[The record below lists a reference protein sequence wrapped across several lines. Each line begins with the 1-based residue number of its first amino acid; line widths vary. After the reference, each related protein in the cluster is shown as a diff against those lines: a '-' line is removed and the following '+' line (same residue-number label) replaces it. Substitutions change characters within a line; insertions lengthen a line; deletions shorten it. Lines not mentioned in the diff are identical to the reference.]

1 MTTDSLDVT
10 PLVDS
15 IPSADGANTDTGV
28 VQQSESSYPSSQ
40 VAPTFTGQEG
50 ENSFD
55 VMPHLGDMSQSSEM
69 IQIAETSIIEKND
82 EDKEE
87 PASDDQVL
95 DADDAIE
102 NPDLDEAAAA
112 EQVPQ
117 DQLDLGS
124 QAESSVAE
132 VLDGAQSQ
140 DTTIGGLSLSTLGWS
155 ALGAVGVGLA
165 VSGGGSKPP
174 LKPILTLA
182 NDNGIDGDGVTNS
195 GVVLVGDL
203 VDSATWEYSLDNGAT
218 WVSGQGNSFELD
230 QDGSYS
236 VVARQTKGD
245 KESEVSATL
254 VLELNTVAPVLEAS
268 DDISIVE
275 NSGANQAVFAAS
287 AADDGA
293 VTYSLADG
301 SDSAFDIDSTSGQ
314 VTLIDDPDFESKD
327 NYTFTVVA
335 ADLAGNTDQQTI
347 ELSVTNLDEVAPS
360 ITSSDQ
366 ETVVENSGADQVIY
380 TATADDS
387 ADVSDGVVFSLSE
400 GSDAALTIDSVSGA
414 VTLAGNP
421 DFESQQTYAF
431 TVVATDGAG
440 NVSEKP
446 VTLLIEDVDEI
457 PPAVTSIESSVDN
470 QTVIINYNESLSQ
483 AEVPNVTSF
492 TLRQGGVELDV
503 SAVSIEDDSVM
514 LAIGSQLTEGSLQL
528 SYSGSTLQDLAGNSA
543 PNFSQ
548 IVVSDGYI
556 RGGKVY
562 VDIDGDGIADP
573 DELLEGVS
581 SNSSGEVLLE
591 GDALAANVIILG
603 GVNTDTGAINELS
616 LTAPTGYS
624 VVNPLSTLVAQ
635 VIQKGSSEGE
645 KTVAEA
651 EALVI
656 SALGLSLIEGDSLSE
671 YDPLSDDSEAALGNR
686 IVTAQI
692 ATVLAVA
699 TSSAIDAEAA
709 AEAQSTVLENLAV
722 LIEESASTD
731 TDVTLDAETVAAV
744 LVDAQGASLVPV
756 AALEEL
762 QDAVQELEVATSID
776 EVIAVQA
783 AATDALATSSPEV
796 SLVAASDTGVVGDS
810 STADVTPSIKVDF
823 DVDSVDGTA
832 VVIGDLIE
840 ILSLTDGGASV
851 VGSAYVKSDNFD
863 DGSIEI
869 VTAELID
876 GSADLSAR
884 ITDIAGNIS
893 ENASSI
899 TLLVDT
905 VGPVFTS
912 AADAQVEENSGSDQV
927 VYNAASTD
935 ASKVVYALADGSD
948 AALTLDVASGAVS
961 LSDDPDHEIQ
971 ASYSFTV
978 VATDGA
984 GNVSEQSV
992 ALNVGD
998 VDEVAPS
1005 ITSGATATSLEEN
1018 SGADQV
1024 IYTATADD
1032 SADISAGVTFSLTD
1046 GSDSALS
1053 IDGASG
1059 AVSLSDNPNEEAQNS
1074 YSFTVVATDDAG
1086 NASEQAVTLSVG
1098 DVDEVAP
1105 TITSLSVGLVVEDSG
1120 AGQVVYTATADDSAD
1135 ISEGVTFSLAE
1146 GSDSALSVDGAT
1158 GVVTLADN
1166 PQKDVQDTYEF
1177 TLVAKDAAGN
1187 SSELLVTLT
1196 VDVAPLITSSTTPT
1210 VDENSGSDQ
1219 VVYTVEASD
1228 AGDASAVVTYDLKE
1242 GSDDALS
1249 IDIATGAVTLSGTP
1263 DFETKQSYSFTAT
1276 AADEAGNTSEQL
1288 IVLSVNNLDEVAPT
1302 ITSGATATSLEENS
1316 GADQVIYT
1324 ATADDSADISAGV
1337 TFSLTD
1343 GSDSALSIDGAS
1355 GAVSLSD
1362 NPNEEAQNSYSF
1374 TVVATDDAGNASE
1387 QAVTLSVGDVDE
1399 VAPTITSQSTST
1411 VLGYESVIY
1420 SGAADDSADISA
1432 GITYSLKS
1440 GEGDEKNLSVDAA
1453 TGVVSLNAGGVTN
1466 YATKS
1471 AYTFTLLASDGVN
1484 AATEQQ
1490 VSVSVGSSVSVT
1502 GPGVISQGG
1511 LKPSLSGDDDGNS
1524 VISIAIDPS
1533 VVEDYASGLE
1543 NIDFTLVYNVSELG
1557 VIEESQISYPSAGIA
1572 AANVSVEGQIGV
1584 SIIWFPAIASD
1595 GSLLALTY
1603 QAQDTVTTTSIT
1615 LKDVIVG
1622 NDDLSDSSYVLGEAV
1637 IIEGTDA
1644 TEVFEL
1650 LGGSATVSGGAGAD
1664 IFALTSGTGTD
1675 MSISDFEAGVD
1686 SIELSTLA
1694 NALGY
1699 TDIAES
1705 GTQAQDLTLSKMLE
1719 IPSDIAQ
1726 LISSADDSLDNVF
1739 GAFFDSGSS
1748 ALTAFIDSDTS
1759 AGVVDIE
1766 TYTITLS
1773 GESGFDLTD
1782 LHLASPV
1789 FIA

>member
-15 IPSADGANTDTGV
+15 TSSADGANTDTGV
-28 VQQSESSYPSSQ
+28 VQQSESNDPSSQ
-40 VAPTFTGQEG
+40 VAPTFAGQDG

-82 EDKEE
+82 EDEE
-87 PASDDQVL
+87 KPASDDQVL

-102 NPDLDEAAAA
+102 NPDLDEAVAA
-112 EQVPQ
+112 EQGPQ
-117 DQLDLGS
+117 DQLGLGF
-124 QAESSVAE
+124 QAESKVAE
-132 VLDGAQSQ
+132 ALDDAQSQ
-140 DTTIGGLSLSTLGWS
+140 DTTIGGFSLSTLGLS
-155 ALGAVGVGLA
+155 ALGAVGIGLA
-165 VSGGGSKPP
+165 VSGGTSKPP
-174 LKPILTLA
+174 SKPILTLA
-182 NDNGIDGDGVTNS
+182 NDNGSDGDGVTNS

-245 KESEVSATL
+245 KKSEVSATL
-254 VLELNTVAPVLEAS
+254 VLELDTVTPVLEAS
-268 DDISIVE
+268 NDISIVE
-275 NSGANQAVFAAS
+275 SSGANQVVFTAS

-293 VTYSLADG
+293 VTYSLDDG
-301 SDSAFDIDSTSGQ
+301 SDSAFDVDSASGQ
-314 VTLIDDPDFESKD
+314 VTLTDDPDFESKES
-327 NYTFTVVA
+327 YTFTVVA
-335 ADLAGNTDQQTI
+335 ADLAGNTDQQTV
-347 ELSVTNLDEVAPS
+347 ELSITNLDEVAPS
-360 ITSSDQ
+360 ITSSDE

-387 ADVSDGVVFSLSE
+387 ADISDGVVFSLTD
-400 GSDAALTIDSVSGA
+400 GSDAALTIDSASGA

-421 DFESQQTYAF
+421 DFESQQNYAF

-446 VTLLIEDVDEI
+446 VTLLVEDVDEI

-470 QTVIINYNESLSQ
+470 QTVTINYSESLSQ
-483 AEVPNVTSF
+483 TQVLNVSSF
-492 TLRQGGVELDV
+492 TLRQGGVLLDV
-503 SAVSIEDDSVM
+503 SAVSIEDDSVT

-528 SYSGSTLQDLAGNSA
+528 SYSGSTLQDLAGNPAAS
-543 PNFSQ
+543 FSQ

-556 RGGKVY
+556 RGGEVY

-573 DELLEGVS
+573 DELIQGVS
-581 SNSSGEVLLE
+581 SNSRGEVLLE
-591 GDALAANVIILG
+591 GDALSADVIILG
-603 GVNTDTGAINELS
+603 GINTDTGAINELS

-635 VIQKGSSEGE
+635 VMRKSSSEGE

-651 EALVI
+651 EALVV
-656 SALGLSLIEGDSLSE
+656 SALGLSLAEGDSLSE
-671 YDPLSDDSEAALGNR
+671 YDPLSDDSDAALGNR

-699 TSSAIDAEAA
+699 TSSATDAEAA
-709 AEAQSTVLENLAV
+709 AEAQSTALENLAV
-722 LIEESASTD
+722 LIEDSASTD
-731 TDVTLDAETVAAV
+731 TDVTLDAETVTAL
-744 LVDAQGASLVPV
+744 LVNAQGASLVSV

-762 QDAVQELEVATSID
+762 KNAVQELKVATSID
-776 EVIAVQA
+776 EVVAVQA
-783 AATDALATSSPEV
+783 AATDALATSAPEV

-810 STADVTPSIKVDF
+810 STADVTPSIKVKF
-823 DVDSVDGTA
+823 DVDSLDGTA

-840 ILSLTDGGASV
+840 ILSLTDDGASV
-851 VGSAYVKSDNFD
+851 VGSAYVSSDDFD
-863 DGSIEI
+863 NGSIEI
-869 VTAELID
+869 VTADLID
-876 GSADLSAR
+876 GLANLSAR

-905 VGPVFTS
+905 VEPVFTS
-912 AADAQVEENSGSDQV
+912 TVDAQVEENSGSDQV

-935 ASKVVYALADGSD
+935 ASNVVYSLADGSD
-948 AALTLDVASGAVS
+948 VALTLDVASGAVS
-961 LSDDPDHEIQ
+961 LSDDPDHETQ
-971 ASYSFTV
+971 AGYSFNV

-992 ALNVGD
+992 TLSVGD

-1005 ITSGATATSLEEN
+1005 ITSGATATSVEEN

-1032 SADISAGVTFSLTD
+1032 SADISAGVTFSLSD
-1046 GSDSALS
+1046 GSDTALT
-1053 IDGASG
+1053 IDGTSG
-1059 AVSLSDNPNEEAQNS
+1059 AVSLSDNPDEEAQNS

-1146 GSDSALSVDGAT
+1146 GSDSALSVDEAT

-1166 PQKDVQDTYEF
+1166 PQKDVQDAYEF

-1196 VDVAPLITSSTTPT
+1196 VDVAPLITSSTTPV
-1210 VDENSGSDQ
+1210 VDENIAANQ

-1228 AGDASAVVTYDLKE
+1228 AGDASAVITYDLKE

-1249 IDIATGAVTLSGTP
+1249 IDSATGAITLSGIP
-1263 DFETKQSYSFTAT
+1263 NFETKESYSFTAT
-1276 AADEAGNTSEQL
+1276 ATDEAGNTSEQL
-1288 IVLSVNNLDEVAPT
+1288 IVLSVNNLDEVAPM
-1302 ITSGATATSLEENS
+1302 ITSGATATSVDENS

-1337 TFSLTD
+1337 TFSLSD
-1343 GSDSALSIDGAS
+1343 GSDTALTIDGTS

-1362 NPNEEAQNSYSF
+1362 NPDEEAQNSYSF

-1387 QAVTLSVGDVDE
+1387 QAVTLSVGDLDE
-1399 VAPTITSQSTST
+1399 IAPTITSQSTST

-1420 SGAADDSADISA
+1420 LGAADDSADISA
-1432 GITYSLKS
+1432 GITYSLKP
-1440 GEGDEKNLSVDAA
+1440 GEGDEQNLSVDAV
-1453 TGVVSLNAGGVTN
+1453 TGVVSLNTGVTN
-1466 YATKS
+1466 YPTKAS
-1471 AYTFTLLASDGVN
+1471 YTFTLLASDGVN

-1490 VSVSVGSSVSVT
+1490 VSVSVDSSVSVT
-1502 GPGVISQGG
+1502 GPGEISRGG
-1511 LKPSLSGDDDGNS
+1511 LKPSLSEDDDGNS

-1533 VVEDYASGLE
+1533 VVGDYAAGLE

-1572 AANVSVEGQIGV
+1572 AANVGVEGQIGV
-1584 SIIWFPAIASD
+1584 SIIWFPAVASD

-1637 IIEGTDA
+1637 IVEGTEA
-1644 TEVFEL
+1644 TEIFEL

-1699 TDIAES
+1699 TGIAES
-1705 GTQAQDLTLSKMLE
+1705 GTQAQDLNLSKILD
-1719 IPSDIAQ
+1719 IPADIAQ
-1726 LISSADDSLDNVF
+1726 LISTADDSLDNVF

-1782 LHLASPV
+1782 LHLASPT